1 VVKYYL
7 PIFIPEVF
15 VLMSLLPLL
24 LYRRIKYDCAFMRI
38 KLTRGKY
45 AIVDAKNFLKLY
57 TFKWYAKESF
67 ETFYAVRSF
76 FENGKKRHIFMHR
89 QIMNPPKD
97 KCIDHRNQN
106 GLDNRRT
113 NLREASKAQNN
124 YNREKIAG
132 LGTSIYKGVMWHKHR
147 KKWYAAISVNGQKIF
162 LGYFDSE
169 IEAAKAYDQAAILYH
184 GEFASLNFPST
195 LKPPTWSLP
204 RETCP
209 MRCDNYLFGIRS
221 YLIGASLNFD
231 SAPASQLPK
240 SLFGL

>member
-1 VVKYYL
+1 MVKIPFYI
-7 PIFIPEVF
+7 PIPDAVALIALSPI
-15 VLMSLLPLL
+15 L

-45 AIVDAKNFLKLY
+45 AIVDARDFIKLY
-57 TFKWYAKESF
+57 IFKWYAKESF

-97 KCIDHRNQN
+97 KCIDHENQN

-113 NLREASKAQNN
+113 NLREASKAENN
-124 YNREKIAG
+124 RNRRKIIGAG
-132 LGTSIYKGVMWHKHR
+132 SSIYKGVMFKNDHNKF
-147 KKWYAAISVNGQKIF
+147 YASIKVNGQKIF
-162 LGYFDSE
+162 LGYFDSD
-169 IEAAKAYDQAAILYH
+169 IDAAKAYDQAAILYH

-204 RETCP
+204 RE
-209 MRCDNYLFGIRS
+209 IRS

>member
-1 VVKYYL
+1 
-7 PIFIPEVF
+7 
-15 VLMSLLPLL
+15 
-24 LYRRIKYDCAFMRI
+24 MRI

-45 AIVDAKNFLKLY
+45 AIVDAKDFIKLY
-57 TFKWYAKESF
+57 IFKWYAKKSF
-67 ETFYAVRSF
+67 DTFYAVRTA
-76 FENGKKRHIFMHR
+76 FENGKKRHISMHR

-97 KCIDHRNQN
+97 KCIDHENQN

-113 NLREASKAQNN
+113 NLREASKAENN
-124 YNREKIAG
+124 RNRRKIAG
-132 LGTSIYKGVMWHKHR
+132 RGSSIYKGVMWYKDR
-147 KKWYAAISVNGQKIF
+147 RKWYASIEVNGQKIF
-162 LGYFDSE
+162 LGYFDSD
-169 IEAAKAYDQAAILYH
+169 IDAAKAYDQAAILYH

>member
-1 VVKYYL
+1 
-7 PIFIPEVF
+7 
-15 VLMSLLPLL
+15 
-24 LYRRIKYDCAFMRI
+24 MRI

-45 AIVDAKNFLKLY
+45 AIVDARDFIKLY
-57 TFKWYAKESF
+57 IFKWYAKKSF
-67 ETFYAVRSF
+67 DTFYAVRTA
-76 FENGKKRHIFMHR
+76 FENGKKRHISMHR

-97 KCIDHRNQN
+97 KCIDHENQN
-106 GLDNRRT
+106 GLDNRRI
-113 NLREASKAQNN
+113 NLREASKAENN
-124 YNREKIAG
+124 RNRRKIIGAG
-132 LGTSIYKGVMWHKHR
+132 SSIYKGVMFKNDHNKF
-147 KKWYAAISVNGQKIF
+147 YASIKVNGQKIF
-162 LGYFDSE
+162 LGYFDSD
-169 IEAAKAYDQAAILYH
+169 IDAAKAYDQAAILYH

-240 SLFGL
+240 FLFGL